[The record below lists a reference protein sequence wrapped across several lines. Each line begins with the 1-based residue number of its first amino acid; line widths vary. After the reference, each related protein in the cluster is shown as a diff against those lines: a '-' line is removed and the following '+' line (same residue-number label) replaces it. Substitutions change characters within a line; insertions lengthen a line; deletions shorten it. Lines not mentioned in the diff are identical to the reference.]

1 MIKWYEESD
10 AEVNRSIALIT
21 GENPDKWY
29 PYGGVKGK
37 DYCKNPSDAW
47 PIIYANKISLNPAE
61 HSDPSQWQA
70 RISTAHGEWQA
81 DSSSPLRAAMIC
93 FLLSQQS
100 GDASN

>member
-21 GENPDKWY
+21 GEDPDKWY

-47 PIIYANKISLNPAE
+47 PIICANKISLNAVTQTE
-61 HSDPSQWQA
+61 DAHWQA
-70 RISTAHGEWQA
+70 RITTQQGDWQA
-81 DSSSPLRAAMIC
+81 GSHSPLRAAMIC
-93 FLLSQQS
+93 FLLSQQ
-100 GDASN
+100 AQ